1 MVAEDIILV
10 DLGNLC
16 FRQAKVAALDVSESL
31 FADGCLATASCFPY
45 RAFDISA
52 ASSLSKNLD
61 GHNVGKDVGR
71 WRCAAYGDR

>member
-1 MVAEDIILV
+1 LTSATCVF
-10 DLGNLC
+10 GKP
-16 FRQAKVAALDVSESL
+16 QVAALDVSESL
-31 FADGCLATASCFPY
+31 FADGCLATTACFPY

-61 GHNVGKDVGR
+61 GHNVGKDVGK